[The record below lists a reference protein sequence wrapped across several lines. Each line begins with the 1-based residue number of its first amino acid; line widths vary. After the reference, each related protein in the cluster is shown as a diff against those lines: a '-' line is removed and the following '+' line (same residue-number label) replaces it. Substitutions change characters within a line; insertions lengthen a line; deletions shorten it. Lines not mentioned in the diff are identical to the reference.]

1 MFYELKVTLARPN
14 SEFDEVIGI
23 AIGSDDAEAIQ
34 ASEDKQ
40 SYMASLFKKYYGT
53 EIGLAEA
60 YIKKCELKELHL
72 KTRGV

>member
-1 MFYELKVTLARPN
+1 MFYELNVTLARPN

-34 ASEDKQ
+34 ASEDQQ
-40 SYMASLFKKYYGT
+40 SCMANLFKKYYGT
-53 EIGLAEA
+53 EIGLTEK
-60 YIKKCELKELHL
+60 YIKKCELKEIHL

>member
-23 AIGSDDAEAIQ
+23 AIGSDDVKAIQ
-34 ASEDKQ
+34 ASEDKP
-40 SYMASLFKKYYGT
+40 SCMANLFKHYYGN
-53 EIGLAEA
+53 EIGLTER
-60 YIKKCELKELHL
+60 YIKKCELKEIHL